1 VATDTAGNESKP
13 FLRAFEVNDCGFL
26 PPVIDGITV
35 ALLGKTDPFG
45 VIPAALLLGAMRAGS
60 NQMQFKAH
68 VAQEITDVVQALM
81 LFFVAADMIVR
92 WLLRM
97 RAAEEGEKI
106 TLSTGWG
113 SH

>member
-1 VATDTAGNESKP
+1 
-13 FLRAFEVNDCGFL
+13 
-26 PPVIDGITV
+26 
-35 ALLGKTDPFG
+35 
-45 VIPAALLLGAMRAGS
+45 
-60 NQMQFKAH
+60 MQFKAH